1 LECRCRSLDKQTL
14 DFAHGILYLS
24 CDDVDLETNDLDK
37 YNTTYP
43 ELLVGF
49 DKKVELGRA
58 LWRRLL
64 SGLVVDT

>member
-1 LECRCRSLDKQTL
+1 MS
-14 DFAHGILYLS
+14 I
-24 CDDVDLETNDLDK
+24 LETNDLDK